1 MNKEV
6 LKKVIF
12 DRHKLIIVTY
22 DEDKTLE
29 IEGKIIEVISLKN
42 FLLKDL

>member
-1 MNKEV
+1 MFSKDKNN
-6 LKKVIF
+6 I
-12 DRHKLIIVTY
+12 DSKLIIVTY